1 MRALREQAAC
11 LIVISL
17 ALLATGCWASAE
29 ATVSAT
35 SQHAAT
41 PPPALTPTVS
51 PTTEPVDTLMP
62 EATPERTLEAMKM
75 VTFTILYDNNAYE
88 PALRTDWGFACLVEA
103 GEATVLFDTGGNGA
117 ILMDNMATLGFDP
130 RAIDVVVLS
139 HAHGDHTG
147 GLAGLLDTGASPVVY
162 VPAAFPASFKADVC
176 ARTDLVEVTD
186 SVEILPG
193 IYTSGEVGS
202 GIVEQAL
209 VVETGEG
216 VVVITGCAHPGV
228 VEMVRRS
235 KEATG
240 GEGGRS
246 SATPLL
252 VMGGFHLGSAS
263 RNRIETIIA
272 DLRDLGV
279 QRVAPCHCTGDVA
292 RQMFADA
299 FGADCT
305 LAGVGQVFVA
315 GGRE

>member
-1 MRALREQAAC
+1 MD
-11 LIVISL
+11 I
-17 ALLATGCWASAE
+17 
-29 ATVSAT
+29 
-35 SQHAAT
+35 
-41 PPPALTPTVS
+41 
-51 PTTEPVDTLMP
+51 
-62 EATPERTLEAMKM
+62 
-75 VTFTILYDNNAYE
+75 VTFTILYDNNTYD
-88 PALRTDWGFACLVEA
+88 PALPTDWGFACMVETGA
-103 GEATVLFDTGGNGA
+103 ATVLFDTGGNGT
-117 ILMDNMATLGFDP
+117 ILMDNMVALGFDP
-130 RAIDVVVLS
+130 QAIDVVVLS

-147 GLAGLLDTGASPVVY
+147 GLTKLLDTGASPVVY
-162 VPAAFPASFKADVC
+162 VPAAFPASFKADVR
-176 ARTDLVEVTD
+176 AHTDLVEVTD
-186 SVEILPG
+186 SIEILPG

-228 VEMVRRS
+228 VQMVRRS
-235 KEATG
+235 KEAAG
-240 GEGGRS
+240 GEV
-246 SATPLL
+246 AL

-305 LAGVGQVFVA
+305 LAGVGQVFVVE
-315 GGRE
+315 GRE